1 MTKDLNRQNDIPQA
15 IKEVTRAS
23 LGKIVAM
30 LSWYVRASKR
40 FAYEVTIMFKTD
52 QKGSFWQDMVLE
64 LNSKQ

>member
-15 IKEVTRAS
+15 IKGVTPAS

-30 LSWYVRASKR
+30 LSWDVRASKR

>member
-30 LSWYVRASKR
+30 LSWDVRASKR
-40 FAYEVTIMFKTD
+40 FAYEITIMFKTD

>member
-52 QKGSFWQDMVLE
+52 QKGSF
-64 LNSKQ
+64 

>member
-30 LSWYVRASKR
+30 LSWDVRASKR

>member
-15 IKEVTRAS
+15 IKGVTRAS

-30 LSWYVRASKR
+30 LSWDVRASKR

-52 QKGSFWQDMVLE
+52 QKGSF
-64 LNSKQ
+64 

>member
-30 LSWYVRASKR
+30 LSWDVRASKR
-40 FAYEVTIMFKTD
+40 FAYEISIMFKTD

>member
-15 IKEVTRAS
+15 IKGVTRAS
-23 LGKIVAM
+23 LDKIVAM
-30 LSWYVRASKR
+30 LSWDVRASKR

>member
-15 IKEVTRAS
+15 IKGVTRAS

-30 LSWYVRASKR
+30 LSWDVRASKR

-52 QKGSFWQDMVLE
+52 QKGSFWRDMVLE